1 MTSNKTKS
9 NPTPTP
15 PPERLSEDGM
25 IWLHNED
32 AVSAI
37 PMHYYGVKGHWYFP
51 NGGGGYS
58 RLKDGQMM
66 TMLAEHGFR
75 KNKPDDLGNTPA
87 DRAQMW
93 LIQNRSVAYAGL
105 LAGYVAGLHEANGEQ
120 ILVTDSPRF
129 IEPKAG
135 PFNTIQSLVT
145 TLFKDPEHNQY
156 GVFMQW
162 LAQCYRAF
170 HNRMTPAGPWTFQH
184 CPILGIFGDSGCGK
198 SALIKLVLEPLLG
211 GKRADPLKFLNE
223 GKFNKDLFS
232 ASLLVLDDK
241 AALANLEER
250 RMRVG
255 ALKSLLWDQDQRM
268 EGKGTDAL
276 DLTVQPFWRL
286 VIAGNPG
293 PGYNILPTLDKSLR
307 DKMLLLHCGQAE
319 KLPATNEERAKW
331 ARKIALELPA
341 CADFLMKFKPT
352 AKVDPR
358 TGCVNFWHPMLEN
371 ALTEL
376 QPEMRLLEM
385 IDNLNLIGA
394 DAALWQGTASEFEQ
408 DMRSL
413 DKDADGKKSGMMDRM
428 FYNGQRAGAMLTELA
443 DQTSRVKKTN
453 PGNKSHYRIFRTE
466 QKEE

>member
-1 MTSNKTKS
+1 
-9 NPTPTP
+9 
-15 PPERLSEDGM
+15 M

-223 GKFNKDLFS
+223 GKFSKDLFS